1 MIVSGVFTSLAGIL
15 VRLVEAAD
23 GWTLLF
29 YRMAAFLV
37 FMAIF
42 LGWRY
47 GARLPYA
54 FLALGR
60 SGLLISLTMSCA
72 FVSFVFA
79 LIENTVAQV
88 VFIGSTTPLFAA
100 LLAWVFLQERLPLS
114 TWLAMGVAVLGVGL
128 MVGEGVAGGSLL
140 GTALALAMTL
150 SFSLTLVG
158 MRAAKTQDSLPA
170 VAMAGVII
178 LLVSAVMTPTFA
190 ITGWDLGV
198 ATVFGVVQLG
208 FQYVLITYGAR
219 HVPAGE
225 IAFFARI
232 QVILAPLWVWIGV
245 GEVPSNLTLI
255 GGAVV
260 ISAVAFNSIARL
272 RAS

>member
-1 MIVSGVFTSLAGIL
+1 M
-15 VRLVEAAD
+15 RLVEAVD

-29 YRMAAFLV
+29 YRMAAFLA
-37 FMAIF
+37 FMAVF

-47 GARLPYA
+47 GRRLPMA
-54 FLALGR
+54 FMALGR

-72 FVSFVFA
+72 FVTFVFA
-79 LIENTVAQV
+79 LIETTVAQV
-88 VFIGSTTPLFAA
+88 VFIGSTTPLFAS
-100 LLAWVFLQERLPLS
+100 LLAWFFLREKLPLT
-114 TWLAMGVAVLGVGL
+114 TWVAMGVAVLGVSL
-128 MVGEGVAGGSLL
+128 MVWEGLDGGSLL
-140 GTALALAMTL
+140 GIALSLVMML

-158 MRAAKTQDSLPA
+158 MRAAKTHDSLPA
-170 VAMAGVII
+170 IAMAGVII
-178 LLVSAVMTPTFA
+178 LFVSAAMAPSFE
-190 ITGWDLGV
+190 ISGWDLSV

-208 FQYVLITYGAR
+208 FQYVLITFGAQ

-245 GEVPSNLTLI
+245 GEVPSSLTLI
-255 GGAVV
+255 GGGVV
-260 ISAVAFNSIARL
+260 ITAVAFNSIARL